1 MRGVCKEGR
10 RKSERGGG
18 RELASFKGRC
28 AVGKKIRASVRERGR
43 AGAGKMCYVEVYHN
57 A

>member
-28 AVGKKIRASVRERGR
+28 AVGKKIRASVKEEEQRGR
-43 AGAGKMCYVEVYHN
+43 SRQDVLCRSLS
-57 A
+57 

>member
-43 AGAGKMCYVEVYHN
+43 ATRQEQEDVLCRSLS
-57 A
+57 